1 MKKLSYLLFNLTII
15 FLPILSKLIYEKT
28 IFPQIKPFVLS
39 VSTVALIFII
49 WDIKVAEKWWFFNAR
64 YILGIKIFKLPIEE
78 ILFFFTVP
86 FSCLVIFL
94 NLNYFIASKI
104 NFNFYYLLII
114 IFLLFSFYFIKKKK
128 AYPFFVFLFLSINI
142 FFDYFLKVYLLN
154 QISFFIY
161 LIFTTF
167 LTFIFN
173 YYLTSKKI
181 ITYDKSYKT
190 NFLITTIPFEDF
202 VYGINLLY
210 ANLILYL
217 FFQRIF

>member
-1 MKKLSYLLFNLTII
+1 LGNLFY
-15 FLPILSKLIYEKT
+15 KKT

-94 NLNYFIASKI
+94 NLNYFITSKI

-114 IFLLFSFYFIKKKK
+114 IFLLFSFYFLKKKK
-128 AYPFFVFLFLSINI
+128 AYPFFCIFVFVDKY
-142 FFDYFLKVYLLN
+142 FF
-154 QISFFIY
+154 
-161 LIFTTF
+161 
-167 LTFIFN
+167 
-173 YYLTSKKI
+173 
-181 ITYDKSYKT
+181 
-190 NFLITTIPFEDF
+190 
-202 VYGINLLY
+202 
-210 ANLILYL
+210 
-217 FFQRIF
+217 

>member
-28 IFPQIKPFVLS
+28 IFPQIKPFALS

-78 ILFFFTVP
+78 VLFFFTVP

-94 NLNYFIASKI
+94 NLNYFITSKI

-114 IFLLFSFYFIKKKK
+114 IFLLFSFYFLKKKK

-161 LIFTTF
+161 LIFITF
-167 LTFIFN
+167 LTFVFN